1 MSYYFMVQIEMI
13 DEDEYQKYLDKVD
26 EVFSKFNGK
35 YLAVD
40 DSPKIIEGTWKYSRS
55 VLIEFESENDF
66 NSWYFSDD
74 YQSIIKH
81 RLEGA
86 YCDFVLVKGLK

>member
-1 MSYYFMVQIEMI
+1 MVQIEMI

-35 YLAVD
+35 YLAVE

-74 YQSIIKH
+74 YQSIVKH

-86 YCDFVLVKGLK
+86 HCDSVLVKGLK